1 MAKIMWLK
9 ITQTIKERWKQMMN
23 ISAIGAKDVNSL
35 KSLLIIL
42 AITILSYEAT
52 DLFYKIISFPLINYT
67 APVKSNGVASA
78 VKDNHQ
84 RNALQDYDI
93 ITGRNLFLSTLK
105 PAGGNQSDGGLFDS
119 DQKTTD
125 FDLKGTVACNS
136 SFGFIVVEERGN
148 HKQKLYRLGDKIG
161 QDKLTK
167 ITRNTA
173 TLKNGAREIIL
184 KIKETMEGPLLP
196 NSSGTGR
203 NNAIPGNYTLSKKS
217 VNENLS
223 DLKSLTNQAVVRPFL
238 NNGVQEGYTIS
249 NIAPNSLY
257 EKAGIQNGDIIID
270 INNNRMQNAN
280 DILHV
285 LSSMQSGNSMDLNV
299 KRNGKTETIHY
310 SFE

>member
-1 MAKIMWLK
+1 
-9 ITQTIKERWKQMMN
+9 MMN

>member
-9 ITQTIKERWKQMMN
+9 ITQTIKERWRQMRN

-67 APVKSNGVASA
+67 ATTKSNGVAFA

-105 PAGGNQSDGGLFDS
+105 PAGGNQSEGGLFDS

-125 FDLKGTVACNS
+125 FDLKGTVACNA
-136 SFGFIVVEERGN
+136 SFGFIVVEERGS

-161 QDKLTK
+161 QDKLIK

-173 TLKNGAREIIL
+173 TLKNGVREITL
-184 KIKETMEGPLLP
+184 KIKETMEGSLLP
-196 NSSGTGR
+196 NSSAKGR
-203 NNAIPGNYTLSKKS
+203 NSDIPRNMTLNQKT

-238 NNGVQEGYTIS
+238 DKGVQEGYIIS
-249 NIAPNSLY
+249 NIVPNSLY
-257 EKAGIQNGDIIID
+257 EKMGLQNGDIIID
-270 INNNRMQNAN
+270 VNNNRMQNAN
-280 DILHV
+280 DVMQV
-285 LSSMQSGNSMDLNV
+285 LNSMQSGSSIDLNV
-299 KRNGKTETIHY
+299 KRNGKTETINY
-310 SFE
+310 SFY